1 MYQAVV
7 PGGRGAEAVVPPP
20 PLAAAAGVSTHLRVP
35 VKPLSVVETSTA
47 LVIALVEWKTAMAVP
62 DSVLAE
68 GELPHG
74 LPLYTMLF
82 AKA

>member
-1 MYQAVV
+1 M
-7 PGGRGAEAVVPPP
+7 
-20 PLAAAAGVSTHLRVP
+20 AGDSTHLRVP

-47 LVIALVEWKTAMAVP
+47 RVSGFVEWNTAMAVP

-68 GELPHG
+68 GERPHG
-74 LPLYTMLF
+74 LPVSTTLF